1 MKKTIVNNC
10 NSSDEYD
17 INFYIV
23 RHATTYANLTKLK
36 NKYPDTPLT
45 DIGIKQSE
53 IAGKY
58 LKNIDIDLTCCS
70 LLSRTIETLF
80 YIRKSILETNK
91 YNDLNIYPI
100 PFITE
105 KQKGIGGLFEVN
117 KDNFP
122 YIFRL
127 MDKTKII
134 KDKRKH
140 LLDYN
145 RKELYPDNK
154 FNVSLNLLL
163 YKIVL
168 RGLYGDNYN
177 NIKES
182 YLELSDFN
190 KFKTHCVPLI
200 LNYLRNKYPNKKKFN
215 IVIVTH
221 GQYIRHSILPNYKL
235 ENRNCMVLKL
245 PYNNKRFLTP
255 CLIFKGFKKGKLY

>member
-1 MKKTIVNNC
+1 MKKTIINN
-10 NSSDEYD
+10 SDTSDEYD
-17 INFYIV
+17 INFYFV
-23 RHATTYANLTKLK
+23 RHATTHANLTKFK

-58 LKNIDIDLTCCS
+58 LKDIDIDLTCSS

-127 MDKTKII
+127 MDKVDII

-140 LLDYN
+140 LLDYS
-145 RKELYPDNK
+145 RKELYPNDN
-154 FNVSLNLLL
+154 FNVTLNLLL

-168 RGLYGDNYN
+168 QGLYGNNYN
-177 NIKES
+177 TNKEL

-190 KFKTHCVPLI
+190 KFKTYCVPLI
-200 LNYLRNKYPNKKKFN
+200 LNHLRNKYPNKKKFN

-221 GQYIRHSILPNYKL
+221 GQYIRHDIIPNYTI
-235 ENRNCMVLKL
+235 ENRNCMILKL
-245 PYNNKRFLTP
+245 PYNNNRFLKP
-255 CLIFKGFKKGKLY
+255 SMVFKGFKKGKLY